1 MANVNSLFFTRD
13 DEAEKA
19 AEANPAE
26 SIRFCPL
33 EQLFDNPE
41 TPFSDTE
48 LDALK
53 GTLRRLQV
61 TYTMMCNTRSHMVD
75 TTSLGMSWV
84 VRIPEL
90 YILMVSRR
98 EPVALV
104 VLAHFCLLL
113 NKIENAWWISG
124 LSRRLLRDIHQT
136 LGKEWES
143 QISWPLQDLVLYEFQ
158 NDNPGTPSGRS
169 V

>member
-1 MANVNSLFFTRD
+1 MFFIRD

-26 SIRFCPL
+26 SYKFRLL
-33 EQLFDNPE
+33 EQLFHDQK
-41 TPFSDTE
+41 TRLSDTE

-53 GTLRRLQV
+53 GTLHILQV
-61 TYTMMCNTRSHMVD
+61 TYTMMCNTRSNVVD
-75 TTSLGMSWV
+75 TNSLVLSWV
-84 VRIPEL
+84 MRIPEL
-90 YILMVSRR
+90 YILIVSRR

-113 NKIENAWWISG
+113 NRMENVWWISG
-124 LSRRLLRDIHQT
+124 LSRRLLQDIHQT
-136 LGKEWES
+136 LGKEWEP
-143 QISWPLQDLVLYEFQ
+143 QISWPLQDLVLHEFKI
-158 NDNPGTPSGRS
+158 DNLGTPGDRQL